1 MPERSYST
9 PEAFRQALE
18 QRIRRAAQPAG
29 RDMGRLRQLLVFDRF
44 LARLCAKLGD
54 RVIVKGGL
62 ILELRLDRART
73 TKDVDLRM
81 TGDPTS
87 TLEALRDAGQLDLG
101 DFLTFVVEPDRHH
114 PTIQGEGMM
123 YEGQRFRAEA
133 RLAGNLYGNSFGV
146 DVGYADALTAEP
158 EVIDGSPF
166 FDFVGARPAKLRIY
180 PRPTHIAEKLHA
192 YTLPRARDNTRVK
205 DLPDLALLAT
215 LGPIDAKVLRQALVA
230 TFEFRGTHPLPSA
243 VPAPPEAW
251 APVYSRMATE
261 DELRW
266 RTIADV
272 FGAVRTFLDPLLQS
286 GRPVGGTAL
295 TWNPSEWA
303 WMNGGTALGT
313 SGSVASS

>member
-18 QRIRRAAQPAG
+18 QRIRRAAQAAG

-44 LARLCAKLGD
+44 LARLCSTLGD

-81 TGDPTS
+81 TGDPEM
-87 TLEALRDAGQLDLG
+87 TLAALREAGQLDLG
-101 DFLTFVVEPDRHH
+101 DFLSFVVEPDRHH
-114 PTIQGEGMM
+114 PTIQGEGMV
-123 YEGQRFRAEA
+123 YDGQRFRAEA
-133 RLAGNLYGNSFGV
+133 RLAGNIYGNSFGI
-146 DVGYADALTAEP
+146 DVGYADVLTAEP
-158 EVIDGSPF
+158 EVIDGSSF
-166 FDFVGARPAKLRIY
+166 FAFVGARPGKLRIY

-192 YTLPRARDNTRVK
+192 YTLPRERDNTRVK
-205 DLPDLALLAT
+205 DLPDLALLAA
-215 LGPIDAKVLRQALVA
+215 LGPIDAEVLRRALSA

-251 APVYSRMATE
+251 APVYARMAAE

-272 FGAVRTFLDPLLQS
+272 FAAVGAFLDPLLQS
-286 GRPVGGTAL
+286 RRPGGGTRS
-295 TWNPSEWA
+295 TWTPSA
-303 WMNGGTALGT
+303 WTWE
-313 SGSVASS
+313 

>member
-133 RLAGNLYGNSFGV
+133 R
-146 DVGYADALTAEP
+146 T
-158 EVIDGSPF
+158 
-166 FDFVGARPAKLRIY
+166 RPS
-180 PRPTHIAEKLHA
+180 
-192 YTLPRARDNTRVK
+192 
-205 DLPDLALLAT
+205 
-215 LGPIDAKVLRQALVA
+215 GP
-230 TFEFRGTHPLPSA
+230 
-243 VPAPPEAW
+243 
-251 APVYSRMATE
+251 
-261 DELRW
+261 
-266 RTIADV
+266 
-272 FGAVRTFLDPLLQS
+272 
-286 GRPVGGTAL
+286 
-295 TWNPSEWA
+295 
-303 WMNGGTALGT
+303 
-313 SGSVASS
+313 